1 MATEYVASGDVRIYD
16 VRAILADAFSAK
28 TLNRVIVVIKSHRPS
43 ISFIALPH
51 LRSLL
56 AEDFSAKNIDR
67 ATMALKCFCV
77 KAHL

>member
-1 MATEYVASGDVRIYD
+1 MTTDYVASGDVRICD
-16 VRAILADAFSAK
+16 VRAIIADAFSAK

-67 ATMALKCFCV
+67 AMMALKCFCV